1 MAFKKY
7 SAEKPVNVR
16 VADEE
21 RKVRPDGEGEGAEH
35 RRAEEAEAARRE
47 SGERRFEE
55 ADRA

>member
-7 SAEKPVNVR
+7 SAEKPANVR

-21 RKVRPDGEGEGAEH
+21 RKVRPDGKGEGAEH
-35 RRAEEAEAARRE
+35 RRAEEAEAARSG
-47 SGERRFEE
+47 SGERRSEE